1 MIRGGHID
9 ATVLGAMEVDGE
21 GSLANWA
28 IPGKKITGMG
38 GAMDLVNGPKQVIV
52 MSYHFNKTGDSKLVK
67 NCTLPLTG
75 KSVVDYVVTDI
86 GVFKPQIDKN
96 KFKILKLSSGFSK
109 STLIRKFLNKKRP
122 RKSALFFGILPINE
136 TSRFVTII
144 IADK

>member
-1 MIRGGHID
+1 
-9 ATVLGAMEVDGE
+9 MEVDGE

-28 IPGKKITGMG
+28 IPGREITGMG
-38 GAMDLVNGPKQVIV
+38 GAMDLVNGFKQVIV

-86 GVFKPQIDKN
+86 GVFKPQIDNK

-109 STLIRKFLNKKRP
+109 SDF
-122 RKSALFFGILPINE
+122 
-136 TSRFVTII
+136 
-144 IADK
+144 DKEIFE